1 MNDSYSLLWCCSF
14 RQWRTQGLTY
24 IIIFVVGCHSPDQGR
39 LVRRR
44 GGASRCRTGT
54 SERVGRRR
62 HERERHGRDGGA
74 EHSQN
79 TGRKRL
85 HGNVKGLTVRSKVL
99 SVTERIFGDG
109 TQSSRSMGGSWID
122 CEIVEMRY
130 IDIDRW
136 ASSRFVQLIVRGR
149 LC

>member
-99 SVTERIFGDG
+99 CVTERIFGDG

-130 IDIDRW
+130 IDR
-136 ASSRFVQLIVRGR
+136 
-149 LC
+149 

>member
-1 MNDSYSLLWCCSF
+1 M
-14 RQWRTQGLTY
+14 
-24 IIIFVVGCHSPDQGR
+24 
-39 LVRRR
+39 
-44 GGASRCRTGT
+44 
-54 SERVGRRR
+54 GRRR

-99 SVTERIFGDG
+99 CVTERIFGDG

-130 IDIDRW
+130 IDR
-136 ASSRFVQLIVRGR
+136 
-149 LC
+149 